1 MAKKKKKSVSKK
13 KKESVSK
20 KKKESVS
27 KIKKESVSKIK
38 KESVSKIKKESV
50 SKIKITLVKSV
61 NRRTK
66 QHRSCVSGLG
76 LRRIGHSVIVDDTP
90 EIRGMIDKAYYLLAV
105 EEEA

>member
-13 KKESVSK
+13 KSVT
-20 KKKESVS
+20 
-27 KIKKESVSKIK
+27 KIKV
-38 KESVSKIKKESV
+38 
-50 SKIKITLVKSV
+50 TLIKSV

-66 QHRSCVSGLG
+66 QHRSCIGGLG
-76 LRRIGHSVIVDDTP
+76 LRRIGQSVIVDDTP